1 MPGSHRAQRRAP
13 SPPPV
18 PGRAGKVRRTRFP
31 GPAVPLVLVILLGV
45 GAFLRFG
52 KTVTLVVDDRAQ
64 EVGTFAGTVGDLLQE
79 KGVRVDRHDEVS
91 PGLGATLTDDMQVR
105 VLLAKEITLLLN
117 GTQRTVFVTGERV
130 EDVLDHINLR
140 AERSAYL
147 EPSRG
152 ATVEDGDTI
161 VYTEAV
167 AVRLTVEGKTRQVIT
182 NDPDVGSMLDQLGI
196 VLRKDD
202 ELTPA
207 PETPLSGGMSIEVV
221 RVTVRQVTEEQ
232 TIAFGTQTRESNE
245 YAQGTRRV
253 IRAGTPGIRRTSY
266 EVRMEDGREVARRE
280 LHSQVIRQPVDQIV
294 VVGTRPPHTQS
305 GIASWYHRDGM
316 VAAHRTLPF
325 GTSVRVTNTA
335 TGESVTVVI
344 NDRGP
349 YIDGRVIDLSDDAF
363 ARLAPLGAGTIN
375 VRLTW

>member
-1 MPGSHRAQRRAP
+1 
-13 SPPPV
+13 
-18 PGRAGKVRRTRFP
+18 
-31 GPAVPLVLVILLGV
+31 VILLGV

-79 KGVRVDRHDEVS
+79 EGVRIDRHDEVT
-91 PGLGATLTDDMQVR
+91 PGLEAPLTEAMQVR

-117 GTQRTVFVTGERV
+117 GTQRTVYITGERV
-130 EDVLDHINLR
+130 EDVLQHVNVR
-140 AERSAYL
+140 TERNAYL

-152 ATVEDGDTI
+152 ATVEDGDVV

-167 AVRLTVEGKTRQVIT
+167 AVRLTVDGKTRQVIT
-182 NDPDVGSMLDQLGI
+182 NDTDVGSMLDQLGI
-196 VLRKDD
+196 VLRKSD

-207 PETPLSGGMSIEVV
+207 AETPLTGGMAIRIV
-221 RVTVRQVTEEQ
+221 RVDVREITEEEN
-232 TIAFGTQTRESNE
+232 IAFGTQTRESSE
-245 YAQGTRRV
+245 YMQGTRRV
-253 IRAGTPGIRRTSY
+253 IRAGTPGVRRTTY
-266 EVRMEDGREVARRE
+266 EVRTEDGREVARRE
-280 LHSQVIRQPVDQIV
+280 LHAQVIRQPVDQIV

-305 GIASWYHRDGM
+305 GVASWYHRNGM
-316 VAAHRTLPF
+316 VAAHQTLPF
-325 GTSVRVTNTA
+325 GTNVRVTNTA

-363 ARLAPLGAGTIN
+363 AQLAPLGAGTIN